1 MIRAIAFAARVCFVA
16 ATLLAA
22 IPAAAQT
29 QPETRTF
36 LWEVQSMTN
45 RVYLFGTIHA
55 GKKEWFPL
63 PDPVESAFADSPVLV
78 VEADV
83 TDQEAMSKTTGS
95 MTYAAPDEL
104 KNHVPPADYARFKA
118 LLGKSGIPE
127 SVVKNL
133 KPFGAASVTLFTEW
147 ERLGLSPAFG
157 VDAYLLQKA
166 KAMKKAK

>member
-1 MIRAIAFAARVCFVA
+1 MIRAIAFAARVCLA

-29 QPETRTF
+29 PTETRHF

-45 RVYLFGTIHA
+45 RVYLYGTIHA

-63 PDPVESAFADSPVLV
+63 PDPVEKAFAEAPVLV

-95 MTYAAPDEL
+95 MTYAPPDEL
-104 KNHVPPADYARFKA
+104 KRSGPGAR
-118 LLGKSGIPE
+118 E
-127 SVVKNL
+127 
-133 KPFGAASVTLFTEW
+133 
-147 ERLGLSPAFG
+147 
-157 VDAYLLQKA
+157 
-166 KAMKKAK
+166 